1 MLHHTSIHLDTDM
14 VNVCNQSA
22 SSDIIQPSSY
32 HEYLHEISHTHLDLL
47 IRAQWQ
53 LVGHI
58 NGYHTVFGV
67 LYVNG
72 VCGGHSLV
80 GLANGAGVTP
90 HCHHRMGSDPN
101 GLLCSKME
109 GHVFHW
115 RHIRQLG
122 LQ

>member
-14 VNVCNQSA
+14 VNVFNHSA
-22 SSDIIQPSSY
+22 SSDIIQPSY
-32 HEYLHEISHTHLDLL
+32 HECLHEISHTHLDLL

-115 RHIRQLG
+115 RHI
-122 LQ
+122 